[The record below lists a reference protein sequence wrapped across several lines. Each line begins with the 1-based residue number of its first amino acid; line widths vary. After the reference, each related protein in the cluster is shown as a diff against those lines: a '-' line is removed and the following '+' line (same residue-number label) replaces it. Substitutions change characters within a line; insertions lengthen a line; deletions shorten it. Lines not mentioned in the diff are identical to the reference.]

1 MTAWAGRRRRPV
13 ASPANVERRR
23 ASVAAAA
30 DLGTALSEL
39 REALHRDPPEIPC
52 KYFYDDR
59 GSALFE
65 QITDLPEYYPTRTE
79 RALLVESAKAIV
91 EAGGQRGFS
100 DFVELGSGAAS
111 KTVALLEAAIAAKLA
126 PRYVAV
132 DISGHALERTRQIL
146 HERLPSLEVVSV
158 MADYQR
164 ELKLPPRRGDFS
176 RLALFL
182 GGTIGNEED
191 EGAIA
196 LLTRIREQ
204 IDEGDA
210 LLLGASLVTDPA
222 VIEAAYNDE
231 QGVTALFNLNIL
243 DAVNRLAGSDF
254 DPDAFEH
261 VAPWIPETR
270 RIEMWLRA
278 RRDMTVSLGRMG
290 GSFELSEGEGIRTE
304 ISRRFT
310 REDLERILCAS
321 GFAPE
326 QWMESPDG
334 RFALSLARAG
344 A

>member
-1 MTAWAGRRRRPV
+1 MTAWAERRRRPV
-13 ASPANVERRR
+13 QTPDNVERRR
-23 ASVAAAA
+23 ASVAVAA

-52 KYFYDDR
+52 KYLYDDR

-65 QITDLPEYYPTRTE
+65 RFMDLPEYYPTRTE

-111 KTVALLEAAIAAKLA
+111 KTVAILEAAIAAKLD
-126 PRYVAV
+126 PRYIAV
-132 DISGHALERTRQIL
+132 DISNHALERTKQIL
-146 HERLPSLEVVSV
+146 NQRLPGLEVASV
-158 MADYQR
+158 MADYER
-164 ELKLPPRRGDFS
+164 ALHLPPRRGGRA

-191 EGAIA
+191 DRAIQ
-196 LLTRIREQ
+196 LLSRIRAQ

-210 LLLGASLVTDPA
+210 LLMGASLVTDPA
-222 VIEAAYNDE
+222 VIEAAYNDA
-231 QGVTALFNLNIL
+231 QGVTAQFNLNIL
-243 DAVNRLAGSDF
+243 SAVNRLAGSDF
-254 DPDAFEH
+254 DPGAFEH

-278 RRDMTVSLGRMG
+278 TRDMTVSLGRMG
-290 GSFELSEGEGIRTE
+290 GSFELAEGEGIRTE

-310 REDLERILCAS
+310 RQDLEHILTAA

-326 QWMESPDG
+326 QWMESADG